1 MQQTMNSGDVH
12 QVLQGIEKFVSDIRA
27 VNRQTVTVLQS
38 SVAALKTRGQANGT
52 PLLYLARPP
61 QKSATSATS
70 AFVTLVIIGP

>member
-1 MQQTMNSGDVH
+1 MQQTMNSGDVN
-12 QVLQGIEKFVSDIRA
+12 QVLQGIEKQKFVSDIRA

-61 QKSATSATS
+61 QKR